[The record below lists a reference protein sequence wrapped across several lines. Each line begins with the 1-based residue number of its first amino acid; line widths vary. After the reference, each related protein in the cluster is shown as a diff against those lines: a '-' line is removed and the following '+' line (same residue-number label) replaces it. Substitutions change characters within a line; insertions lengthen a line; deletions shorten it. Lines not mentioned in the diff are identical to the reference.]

1 MIIPAPANTL
11 YYLAETDADGNKVDS
26 SFEFIPTF
34 SSTIAEVTDDE
45 VSIVLTNEAKAGT
58 PADDPDNDSDTKTG
72 DSANLMLMLLALL
85 TSMLIGIVIILRG
98 RRREN

>member
-1 MIIPAPANTL
+1 M
-11 YYLAETDADGNKVDS
+11 AETDADGNKVES

-34 SSTIAEVTDDE
+34 SSTIAEVTDDA

-58 PADDPDNDSDTKTG
+58 PADDPDNDTDAKTG

-85 TSMLIGIVIILRG
+85 TSMLIGAVVLIRG